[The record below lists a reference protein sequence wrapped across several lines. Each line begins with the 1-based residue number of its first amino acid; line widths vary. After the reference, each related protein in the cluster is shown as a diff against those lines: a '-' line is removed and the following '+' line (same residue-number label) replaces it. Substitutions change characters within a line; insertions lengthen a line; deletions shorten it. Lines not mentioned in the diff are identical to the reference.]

1 MLTRIGGLG
10 SDSVPGGKTGTGV
23 QGALLLVFL
32 GWPGIREEGGMISRP
47 GWPGRWKRRVMEP

>member
-1 MLTRIGGLG
+1 MLTKMGGLG

-23 QGALLLVFL
+23 HGALLLVFL
-32 GWPGIREEGGMISRP
+32 WLGIWEDGGMISRP